1 MRIAIDGPA
10 GAGKTT
16 VAKELAKRLG
26 FTYVDTGAMYRAFA
40 VYFLR
45 NSVSGEDRAAVEK
58 ACQNVKVRIV
68 YDKNNEQ
75 RIFLNDEDV
84 TGILRTEEVSQ
95 MASVS
100 SAVPAVRNALLDLQ
114 RDMAKNRDVVMEG
127 RDIGSHVL
135 PDAEVKVFLTATSE
149 ERAKRRCAELKGK
162 GEECSY
168 EQVLSDIKKRD
179 YQDSTRETAP
189 LLMTED
195 AVLVDS
201 SEMTINQV
209 VSLISN
215 LYLAK
220 TGSIMF
226 HVSYIDDG
234 TRCNGIVTSDY
245 KKAVKCFASYKS
257 TLLDEYGIDQEHY
270 IIHHDSCDLFSAE
283 NKETHEFCEVVIDTI
298 KVV

>member
-1 MRIAIDGPA
+1 MKIAIDGPA

-16 VAKELAKRLG
+16 VAKELAKKLG

-58 ACQNVKVRIV
+58 ACQNVKVRIG

-100 SAVPAVRNALLDLQ
+100 SAVPAVRNAFLGLQ
-114 RDMAKNRDVVMEG
+114 RDMAKNGDVVMEG

-135 PDAEVKVFLTATSE
+135 PDAEVKVFLTATPE

-201 SEMTINQV
+201 SEMTVKEV
-209 VSLISN
+209 VNTIRD
-215 LYLAK
+215 LYLVRLRK
-220 TGSIMF
+220 
-226 HVSYIDDG
+226 
-234 TRCNGIVTSDY
+234 N
-245 KKAVKCFASYKS
+245 
-257 TLLDEYGIDQEHY
+257 
-270 IIHHDSCDLFSAE
+270 
-283 NKETHEFCEVVIDTI
+283 
-298 KVV
+298 